1 MTRAM
6 LSRVRRLERAVRTAG
21 TADVRAQ
28 RPERLAI
35 APRLAAHRDL
45 FYEFAAIAE
54 GAARGIDRERIER
67 LAAELAARE
76 ARA

>member
-1 MTRAM
+1 MARAM
-6 LSRVRRLERAVRTAG
+6 LSRVRRLEQACRAAAAAG
-21 TADVRAQ
+21 IGAS

-35 APRLAAHRDL
+35 AQRLAAHRDL

-54 GAARGIDRERIER
+54 GAGRGIDRARIGR
-67 LAAELAARE
+67 LAAALTARE